1 MAETKEQQI
10 ERAFTYHPP
19 KDDQPERYAAIRDQA
34 KGLAHFLLRVT
45 PASREQSVA
54 LTHLEEVVFWA
65 NASIAREERPLTPT
79 GEADLE
85 KHRLTGA

>member
-19 KDDQPERYAAIRDQA
+19 TDDQPERYAAIRDQA
-34 KGLAHFLLRVT
+34 KSLALFLVRST
-45 PASREQSVA
+45 PASREQSLA

-65 NASIAREERPLTPT
+65 NASIARQEGALTPT
-79 GEADLE
+79 GEAELA
-85 KHRLTGA
+85 KSRLIGA